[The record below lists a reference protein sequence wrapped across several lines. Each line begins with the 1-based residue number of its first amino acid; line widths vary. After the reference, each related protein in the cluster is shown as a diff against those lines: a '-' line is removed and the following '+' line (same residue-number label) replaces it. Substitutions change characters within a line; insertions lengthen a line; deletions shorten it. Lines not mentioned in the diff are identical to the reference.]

1 MVRSTVRYV
10 KEKVL
15 VLRKTLNAAPH
26 LDSTNQEARCLEKL
40 PGKESMVQYYREYT

>member
-26 LDSTNQEARCLEKL
+26 LDSTNQEARCLER
-40 PGKESMVQYYREYT
+40 VAREREHGTVL